1 MNIVIVTVYLPSSNN
16 NLKEYVK
23 TLDTLEQFCVHH
35 NSCGTKL
42 LMLGDFNAHK
52 SRQPKSKVEQ

>member
-16 NLKEYVK
+16 NLKEHVK

-52 SRQPKSKVEQ
+52 SR